1 MSSKISDYVF
11 NLRNRFS
18 QKAGSNTT
26 RATSNY
32 QDAKNIGILFKI
44 EDDEK
49 HDALNEFV
57 KTLQNE
63 GKNLTLLTYFERL
76 ENNPY
81 NFRYEFFS
89 KKDITTLGKIK
100 SRPVQNFIETPF
112 DYLYCVTVNHFLPF
126 DSILLKSQ
134 AKCRIGRYF
143 PEQESCF
150 ELMLD
155 LKETNGVD
163 ELIKQMLHYTKKL
176 TKN

>member
-18 QKAGSNTT
+18 QKAGSSAT

-49 HDALNEFV
+49 HDALNAFV
-57 KTLQNE
+57 KTLQSE

-163 ELIKQMLHYTKKL
+163 ELIQQMLHYTKKL

>member
-18 QKAGSNTT
+18 QKASSDAVRT
-26 RATSNY
+26 TSNY
-32 QDAKNIGILFKI
+32 QDAKSIGILFKI

-49 HDALNEFV
+49 HDALNTFV
-57 KTLQNE
+57 KQLQQE
-63 GKNLTLLTYFERL
+63 GKDLTLLTYFERL

-89 KKDITTLGKIK
+89 KKDISTLGKIK

-112 DYLYCVTVNHFLPF
+112 DYLYCITVNHFLPF
-126 DSILLKSQ
+126 DYILLKSQ

-143 PEQESCF
+143 PDQESCF

-155 LKETNGVD
+155 LKEEEGVD